1 MEEQNPGK
9 ANPVPKPAP
18 EKQPQEKRRAPV
30 IKSPE
35 ESDNEL
41 SEEEEDEEEEEEE
54 GEEATGAKK
63 KGKKGRKPREC
74 STTLQAKWDEMF
86 GRLVEFRRK
95 HGHCLGKFVCVVVC
109 VAAYKSTEYAL
120 NNSHTLRLPIQC
132 QTDTR
137 RIRNLEA
144 GVSERIC

>member
-1 MEEQNPGK
+1 MEDQNPDK
-9 ANPVPKPAP
+9 ANPIPKPAP

-41 SEEEEDEEEEEEE
+41 SEEEEDEEE
-54 GEEATGAKK
+54 GEEATGTKK

-109 VAAYKSTEYAL
+109 VVTYKSTEYAV
-120 NNSHTLRLPIQC
+120 NNSHSLCLPIQS

-137 RIRNLEA
+137 RIHNLEA
-144 GVSERIC
+144 GVSERIE